1 MITLADIAL
10 VVPDQDQALRFY
22 VDVLGFT
29 VLEDRPIDGKRWVRL
44 KGGRA
49 GLVLRRASDDDQR
62 ARIGNQTGG
71 SVFLFLETDDFAG
84 ALAKLRAANV
94 EVVNGPRDE
103 PYGQVI
109 VFKDPFGNKL
119 DLIAPS
125 PTRPG

>member
-29 VLEDRPIDGKRWVRL
+29 VLEDREVDGKRWVRL

-49 GLVLRRASDDDQR
+49 GLVLRRASDDAQR

-71 SVFLFLETDDFAG
+71 SVFLFLETDDFSD
-84 ALAKLRAANV
+84 ALARLRAANV
-94 EVVNGPRDE
+94 DFVGAPRDE
-103 PYGQVI
+103 PYGQVV
-109 VFKDPFGNKL
+109 VFRDPFGNKL

-125 PTRPG
+125 KDRP

>member
-1 MITLADIAL
+1 MITLADLAL

-44 KGGRA
+44 KAGRA
-49 GLVLRRASDDDQR
+49 GLVLRQATSDAQR
-62 ARIGNQTGG
+62 ARIGDQTGG

-84 ALAKLRAANV
+84 ALARLRSANV
-94 EVVNGPRDE
+94 KIVNGPRDE
-103 PYGQVI
+103 PYGQVV
-109 VFKDPFGNKL
+109 VFEDPFGNKL

-125 PTRPG
+125 ASRPS

>member
-1 MITLADIAL
+1 VITLADIAL

-22 VDVLGFT
+22 VDVLGFS
-29 VLEDRPIDGKRWVRL
+29 VIEDRLIDGKRWVRI
-44 KGGRA
+44 KAGRA

-84 ALAKLRAANV
+84 ALARLRAANV

-109 VFKDPFGNKL
+109 VFRDPFGNKL

-125 PTRPG
+125 TERAR